1 MTSKTGIKFCL
12 LAVLLLFAG
21 LLTNAQ
27 EMPPR
32 PVSLAFN
39 QNMAFGAFYNGA
51 AGGTVTLSP
60 VGSRLSTGSV
70 VLLALGYLYSPAIF
84 EIDGNPGTILH
95 LVSGPDAILT
105 GSNGGTLLLQLG
117 ETLPGDPIILT
128 SVPPQRTQVRLGG
141 TLVVGNPFANPP
153 GHYNGYFTIMLV
165 QE

>member
-1 MTSKTGIKFCL
+1 MTAKTGITFSL
-12 LAVLLLFAG
+12 LTVLLSLAG
-21 LLTNAQ
+21 LITQAQ

-39 QNMAFGAFYNGA
+39 QNMAFGAFYNGV

-60 VGSRLSTGSV
+60 AGARFSTGSV

-84 EIDGNPGTILH
+84 EIDGNPGTIVH
-95 LVSGPDAILT
+95 MVSGPDAILT

-141 TLVVGNPFANPP
+141 TLVVGNPVANPP
-153 GHYNGYFTIMLV
+153 GYYNGSFTVMLV